1 MEGEI
6 YYQTK
11 RLHIVMFPTPG
22 MGHLIPITE
31 LAKQLIHHH
40 KFSITLIIP
49 STGTP
54 SAAMKFVLN
63 GLPEAISYILLS
75 PVNLDDQLK
84 DAKGET
90 RISIAMV
97 RSLPYL
103 REELIRITS
112 SQHVAAFVIDL
123 FGTDA
128 FDVAKEF
135 GIPPYI
141 FFPCNANVL
150 QLILNLSSLHESY
163 SGEFK
168 DLPQPLRL
176 PGCVPIPGPEILAPL
191 QDKTNDAYKWFLHH
205 ARRYGLA
212 EGILVNTFVDLESRV
227 LKVLMAEKQPGIPTI
242 YPVGPLTRNNSIDKD
257 FDDASECLKWLDNQP
272 PESVLFVSFGSGG
285 ILSYEQIIE
294 LAYGLEMSAQIF
306 LWVIK
311 CPRAATVDAS
321 FSKHT
326 STDPFDFLPD
336 GYVDRITGS
345 GFLVPSWAPQ
355 IQILNHGSTGGFLS
369 HSGWNS
375 TLESIVCGVPM
386 ITWPLY
392 AEQKMNVVMLV
403 EDIGVAVRPK
413 PDGNGLIGR
422 EEISRVVKALMM
434 EGEGKILGNKIRE
447 LKDGADR
454 VLSENGS
461 SNKSLLEV
469 VNKWKQ
475 PYN

>member
-1 MEGEI
+1 
-6 YYQTK
+6 
-11 RLHIVMFPTPG
+11 
-22 MGHLIPITE
+22 
-31 LAKQLIHHH
+31 
-40 KFSITLIIP
+40 
-49 STGTP
+49 
-54 SAAMKFVLN
+54 
-63 GLPEAISYILLS
+63 
-75 PVNLDDQLK
+75 
-84 DAKGET
+84 
-90 RISIAMV
+90 MV
-97 RSLPYL
+97 RSVPYL

-135 GIPPYI
+135 GIRPYI

-150 QLILNLSSLHESY
+150 QLFLNLSSLHESY

-168 DLPQPLRL
+168 DLPQPLSL

-191 QDKTNDAYKWFLHH
+191 QDKKNDAYKWFLHH

-212 EGILVNTFVDLESRV
+212 EGILVNTFVDLESSV

-242 YPVGPLTRNNSIDKD
+242 YPVGPLTRKNSIDKG
-257 FDDASECLKWLDNQP
+257 FDDPSGCLKLLDNRP

-285 ILSYEQIIE
+285 ILSYEQMIE
-294 LAYGLEMSAQIF
+294 LAYGLEMSAQNF

-311 CPRAATVDAS
+311 CPRVATVDAS

-326 STDPFDFLPD
+326 
-336 GYVDRITGS
+336 
-345 GFLVPSWAPQ
+345 
-355 IQILNHGSTGGFLS
+355 N
-369 HSGWNS
+369 
-375 TLESIVCGVPM
+375 
-386 ITWPLY
+386 
-392 AEQKMNVVMLV
+392 
-403 EDIGVAVRPK
+403 VAVRPK

-434 EGEGKILGNKIRE
+434 EGGEGKILRYKIRE

-461 SNKSLLEV
+461 SNISLLEV

-475 PYN
+475 PNN